1 MAFDKRMPYAQSM
14 TLEEVVARCEYA
26 PLHTKYRVYVR
37 EPHPRA
43 ARPLMSLNENRA
55 ACRAM
60 MAGKPE
66 RITNPVSSP

>member
-1 MAFDKRMPYAQSM
+1 M

-43 ARPLMSLNENRA
+43 ARPLMSLNRSPSNVT
-55 ACRAM
+55 
-60 MAGKPE
+60 E
-66 RITNPVSSP
+66 REPSRVPGDDGW